1 MLSPQKKK
9 FFAFFGSPPKSS
21 ATTFTTTTVISTSP
35 MSSPNISSSI
45 LASYFPESTNFS
57 SENNNIS
64 SILGSNIGDD
74 NKKRTLSSSS
84 ASVDDIKKSIENLER
99 LISSFNDYHDLINKL
114 GKTSKDINK
123 SLKCYACGCKGMDI
137 NHATAQFYESNAEVQ
152 LKLKEE
158 RTYNE
163 LILDLDNQ
171 VKKTA
176 RARTEYSE
184 NVKKREKNAHSF
196 ITQVIHR
203 SMEAI
208 FNSFNDSIKKCGQ
221 NLTKNSSSSSSSL
234 TSSQNKQ
241 TSNDFLEFLDNDEQQ
256 QQASLTISTILS
268 TSPPNSLLISS
279 PNSPPISSPSSSR
292 APIDIPV
299 KRRVSTYKPSHQVTA
314 SIASMVELQ
323 KAAMDYISPK
333 SNNHYNYNNKNN
345 GNIGGNSKYKTIE
358 INDDEDKIEVENAG
372 VKKNTKKE
380 NKKEEN
386 TIEVTI
392 ANNISNISNN
402 TNNDISNNRNDFSNR
417 RSNSGGGI
425 SISQNN
431 IGTNS
436 YYHRMSLTSNDSS
449 SSTATINS
457 NLLLTRVSIVNQT
470 DKNGEDSSNTE
481 EVNAKNQNQDNVKD
495 DGNSSNVENSKNVE
509 SSLRPMPSY
518 ETQLLVNSKSNTTPI
533 SNKCGSSVAYM
544 KEKLL
549 SSMNNSSSGGYV
561 NQVKSK
567 FDDAI
572 SNNSNSNSNDGNSSG
587 GGDDDTIKFLKKNC
601 NCHNCQQISA
611 VINSSMKED

>member
-45 LASYFPESTNFS
+45 LASYFPETTNFS
-57 SENNNIS
+57 SENNNNNIS

-84 ASVDDIKKSIENLER
+84 APVDDIKKSIENLER

-123 SLKCYACGCKGMDI
+123 SLKCYAGGCKGMDI
-137 NHATAQFYESNAEVQ
+137 NHVTSIQATAQFYESNAEVQ

-158 RTYNE
+158 RIYNE
-163 LILDLDNQ
+163 FILDLDNQ
-171 VKKTA
+171 VKKIESHEKYISSMTSIGSDIA

-203 SMEAI
+203 YTEAI

-292 APIDIPV
+292 APIDIPT

-333 SNNHYNYNNKNN
+333 SNNHNYNNKNN
-345 GNIGGNSKYKTIE
+345 GDIGGNSKYKTIE

-386 TIEVTI
+386 TIE
-392 ANNISNISNN
+392 
-402 TNNDISNNRNDFSNR
+402 
-417 RSNSGGGI
+417 
-425 SISQNN
+425 
-431 IGTNS
+431 TNS

-457 NLLLTRVSIVNQT
+457 NLLLTRVSIVNQP
-470 DKNGEDSSNTE
+470 DKNGEDSSNME

-495 DGNSSNVENSKNVE
+495 GGNSSNVENSNNVE
-509 SSLRPMPSY
+509 SSLRPMPRSY
-518 ETQLLVNSKSNTTPI
+518 NDNDNDNNVSKSNTTPI
-533 SNKCGSSVAYM
+533 SNKCGSSVAHM

-567 FDDAI
+567 FDDSI
-572 SNNSNSNSNDGNSSG
+572 SNNSNSNSNEGNSS

>member
-45 LASYFPESTNFS
+45 LASYFPETTNFS
-57 SENNNIS
+57 SENNNNNIS

-84 ASVDDIKKSIENLER
+84 APVDDIKKSIENLER

-123 SLKCYACGCKGMDI
+123 SLKCYAGGCKGMDI
-137 NHATAQFYESNAEVQ
+137 NHVTSIQATAQFYESNAEVQ

-158 RTYNE
+158 RIYNE
-163 LILDLDNQ
+163 FILDLDNQ
-171 VKKTA
+171 VKKIESHEKYISSMTSIGSDIA

-203 SMEAI
+203 YTEAI

-292 APIDIPV
+292 APIDIPT

-333 SNNHYNYNNKNN
+333 SNNHNYNNKNN
-345 GNIGGNSKYKTIE
+345 GDIGGNSKYKTIE

-386 TIEVTI
+386 TIENV
-392 ANNISNISNN
+392 
-402 TNNDISNNRNDFSNR
+402 
-417 RSNSGGGI
+417 
-425 SISQNN
+425 
-431 IGTNS
+431 
-436 YYHRMSLTSNDSS
+436 L
-449 SSTATINS
+449 
-457 NLLLTRVSIVNQT
+457 VNQP
-470 DKNGEDSSNTE
+470 DKNGEDSSNME

-495 DGNSSNVENSKNVE
+495 GGNSSNVENSNNVE

-518 ETQLLVNSKSNTTPI
+518 ETQLLVNSYNDNDNDNNVSKSNTTPI
-533 SNKCGSSVAYM
+533 SNKCGSSVAHM

-567 FDDAI
+567 FDDSI
-572 SNNSNSNSNDGNSSG
+572 SNNSNSNSNEGNSS

>member
-45 LASYFPESTNFS
+45 LASYFPETTNFS
-57 SENNNIS
+57 SENNNNNIS

-84 ASVDDIKKSIENLER
+84 APVDDIKKSIENLER

-123 SLKCYACGCKGMDI
+123 SLKCYAGGCKGMDI

-158 RTYNE
+158 RIYNE
-163 LILDLDNQ
+163 FILDLDNQ
-171 VKKTA
+171 VKKIDIA

-203 SMEAI
+203 YTEAI

-292 APIDIPV
+292 APIDIPT
-299 KRRVSTYKPSHQVTA
+299 KH
-314 SIASMVELQ
+314 
-323 KAAMDYISPK
+323 
-333 SNNHYNYNNKNN
+333 
-345 GNIGGNSKYKTIE
+345 
-358 INDDEDKIEVENAG
+358 KIEVENAG

-386 TIEVTI
+386 TIE
-392 ANNISNISNN
+392 
-402 TNNDISNNRNDFSNR
+402 
-417 RSNSGGGI
+417 
-425 SISQNN
+425 
-431 IGTNS
+431 TNS

-457 NLLLTRVSIVNQT
+457 NLLLTRVSI
-470 DKNGEDSSNTE
+470 DSSNME

-495 DGNSSNVENSKNVE
+495 GGNSSNVENSNNVE

-518 ETQLLVNSKSNTTPI
+518 ETQLLVNSFPIDLPVHRRLIRSYNDNDNDNNVSKSNTTPI
-533 SNKCGSSVAYM
+533 SNKCGSSVAHM

-567 FDDAI
+567 FDDSI
-572 SNNSNSNSNDGNSSG
+572 SNNSNSNSNEGNSS

>member
-45 LASYFPESTNFS
+45 LASYFPETTNFS
-57 SENNNIS
+57 SENNNNNIS

-84 ASVDDIKKSIENLER
+84 APVDDIKKSIENLER

-123 SLKCYACGCKGMDI
+123 SLKCYAGGCKGMDI
-137 NHATAQFYESNAEVQ
+137 NHVTSIQATAQFYESNAEVQ

-158 RTYNE
+158 RIYNE
-163 LILDLDNQ
+163 FILDLDNQ
-171 VKKTA
+171 VKKIESHEKYISSMTSIGSDIA

-203 SMEAI
+203 YTEAI

-292 APIDIPV
+292 APIDIPT

-333 SNNHYNYNNKNN
+333 SNNHNYNNKNN
-345 GNIGGNSKYKTIE
+345 GDIGGNSKYKTIE
-358 INDDEDKIEVENAG
+358 INDDEDKIEVENA
-372 VKKNTKKE
+372 
-380 NKKEEN
+380 
-386 TIEVTI
+386 
-392 ANNISNISNN
+392 
-402 TNNDISNNRNDFSNR
+402 
-417 RSNSGGGI
+417 
-425 SISQNN
+425 
-431 IGTNS
+431 
-436 YYHRMSLTSNDSS
+436 
-449 SSTATINS
+449 
-457 NLLLTRVSIVNQT
+457 
-470 DKNGEDSSNTE
+470 DSSNME

-495 DGNSSNVENSKNVE
+495 GGNSSNVENSNNVE
-509 SSLRPMPSY
+509 SSLRPMPRSY
-518 ETQLLVNSKSNTTPI
+518 NDNDNDNNVSKSNTTPI
-533 SNKCGSSVAYM
+533 SNKCGSSVAHM

-567 FDDAI
+567 FDDSI
-572 SNNSNSNSNDGNSSG
+572 SNNSNSNSNEGNSS